1 MAQTLGTL
9 ATNFTAVPQT
19 VNAGGIIGGK
29 RLCLLETTEVPD
41 TANADTLILG
51 PLPVDCRLIGL
62 RAAIDDLGTAG
73 TVDIGFFKRDKG
85 AATFTVVD
93 ADAIANNIDVNAA
106 AVALTEYRFSI
117 WDINSV
123 NKKLWEL
130 ANLSARPDYNE
141 LFIGITTDTGTTAA
155 GTFSLICDYVVEN

>member
-9 ATNFTAVPQT
+9 ATAFTAVPQT
-19 VNAGGIIGGK
+19 VNAGGVLGGK
-29 RLCLLETTEVPD
+29 VLALIETTEVPD
-41 TANADTLILG
+41 TANADTVILG
-51 PLPVDCRLIGL
+51 PLPVDCRLLSIK
-62 RAAIDDLGTAG
+62 AAIDDLGTAG
-73 TVDIGFFKRDKG
+73 TVDIGFFKRDAG

-93 ADAIANNIDVNAA
+93 ADAIANNLDVNTA

-130 ANLSARPDYNE
+130 ANLSARPAYGE

-155 GTFSLICDYVVEN
+155 GTFSIICEYVMEN